1 MQYMKQI
8 IILYFLLSPLYIFAQ
23 MPMSYSY
30 DASGNRVSKQAV
42 VIAPMAAAGRKSS
55 PSSGKIAGSI
65 SGDVSIK
72 GSPDGNTIT
81 VLLSTENDKGSYDI
95 FLYNLSGKVLQKRAA
110 ARGNISVSLSSLPV
124 GSYILSV
131 SDGSNHREWKITKNR

>member
-23 MPMSYSY
+23 VPMSYSY

-42 VIAPMAAAGRKSS
+42 VIAPMAAAGKKSS

-72 GSPDGNTIT
+72 GSPDGNTVT
-81 VLLSTENDKGSYDI
+81 VLLPAENGEDPYDI
-95 FLYNLSGKVLQKRAA
+95 FLYTLSGTRH
-110 ARGNISVSLSSLPV
+110 
-124 GSYILSV
+124 YI
-131 SDGSNHREWKITKNR
+131 I

>member
-1 MQYMKQI
+1 
-8 IILYFLLSPLYIFAQ
+8 
-23 MPMSYSY
+23 MPVSYSY

-72 GSPDGNTIT
+72 GSPDGNTVT
-81 VLLSTENDKGSYDI
+81 VLLPAENGEGPYDI
-95 FLYNLSGKVLQKRAA
+95 FLYTLSGTRH
-110 ARGNISVSLSSLPV
+110 
-124 GSYILSV
+124 YI
-131 SDGSNHREWKITKNR
+131 K